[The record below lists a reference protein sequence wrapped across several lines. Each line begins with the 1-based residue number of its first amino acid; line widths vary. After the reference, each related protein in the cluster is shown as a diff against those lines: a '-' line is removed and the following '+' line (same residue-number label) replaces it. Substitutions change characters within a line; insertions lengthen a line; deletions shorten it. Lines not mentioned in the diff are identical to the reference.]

1 MAGESGRTEKELVEK
16 RLQSALGEYRKH
28 QIITKGDVRA
38 ILRSTGTEEL
48 RGLEERMRSEE
59 ESGRSVMTHEQFLSV
74 LSSVGVAENAEE
86 RDLVLIYAIRQS
98 DTFLEIEYQFMYA
111 LIGEVLRERGVSVPA
126 SVASP
131 KESAR
136 APTQT

>member
-1 MAGESGRTEKELVEK
+1 
-16 RLQSALGEYRKH
+16 
-28 QIITKGDVRA
+28 
-38 ILRSTGTEEL
+38 
-48 RGLEERMRSEE
+48 MRSEE

-74 LSSVGVAENAEE
+74 LSSVGVAENVEE